1 MKSWSDKNDR
11 ISEPFVSPDS
21 KEYDLICLSCVLSQ
35 QCVFLLLPYD
45 RPYHK
50 SDSEYHWFSV
60 QCSIPALLKHNCG
73 DLVSA
78 FCNNP
83 WIFFKDFL
91 SLLYSYVPP
100 WSWVFTSNTHCC
112 SFSILYVWIFLLI
125 HTMVQICTKYN
136 RICKLLHMCIHI
148 IWCIFFRCSKEAWK
162 IQEVFQWDKE
172 TDKWLSQS

>member
-1 MKSWSDKNDR
+1 MDWEKDIYYPHDGLKSWSDKNDR

-21 KEYDLICLSCVLSQ
+21 KEYDLICLSCVLLQ
-35 QCVFLLLPYD
+35 RCVFLLLPYD

-83 WIFFKDFL
+83 WIFFKISCL
-91 SLLYSYVPP
+91 CC
-100 WSWVFTSNTHCC
+100 THM
-112 SFSILYVWIFLLI
+112 FLLD
-125 HTMVQICTKYN
+125 HGYSLQILIAVPSASYMYEYFFLYIQWYKYVLN
-136 RICKLLHMCIHI
+136 TTEYTNCCICA
-148 IWCIFFRCSKEAWK
+148 F
-162 IQEVFQWDKE
+162 
-172 TDKWLSQS
+172 T